1 MRPALP
7 LKGNTT
13 FDTSDAAS
21 PVAATASIAGGRPFV
36 SLVPVAAIAAT
47 VGGRWLASLVPAA
60 ATVVIAA
67 SGTFASSV
75 PLGAT
80 AAFGPEGW
88 RAMPLTQR
96 RAGVRYPLHV

>member
-1 MRPALP
+1 MPYLKPACMRPTSP

-13 FDTSDAAS
+13 FGTSDAAS
-21 PVAATASIAGGRPFV
+21 PVAATASIVGGRPFV

-47 VGGRWLASLVPAA
+47 VGGRSLVSPVPAA
-60 ATVVIAA
+60 ATEAVAA

-80 AAFGPEGW
+80 AAFGLEGW
-88 RAMPLTQR
+88 RAMPLM
-96 RAGVRYPLHV
+96 LW